1 MFRQARTPF
10 GTRTTDNT
18 CVSSSTSVS
27 VDAQPTPPA
36 AATASTTI
44 QPTCAIATG
53 TVVVTAPTGAVE
65 YNIDGG
71 TYQASGTFA
80 GVSAGSHTI
89 LVRSTADNTCVS
101 SSTSVSVDAQP
112 TPPAAAT
119 ASTTIQP
126 TCAIAT
132 GTVVVTAPTGA
143 VEYNID
149 GGTYQASGT
158 LRVFGRFAPFWYAP
172 PIIRVFLREQVLRLM
187 PNQLPLL
194 LQRQAPPYSLLVLWQ
209 QVLLW

>member
-1 MFRQARTPF
+1 MLNQRLRSLQQQVPPYSPLGEATGTVVVTGPTGAVEYNIDGGSYQAS
-10 GTRTTDNT
+10 GTFAGVSAGSHTILVRSTTDNT

-71 TYQASGTFA
+71 SYQASGTFV
-80 GVSAGSHTI
+80 GV
-89 LVRSTADNTCVS
+89 
-101 SSTSVSVDAQP
+101 
-112 TPPAAAT
+112 AAAR
-119 ASTTIQP
+119 IP
-126 TCAIAT
+126 LF
-132 GTVVVTAPTGA
+132 GTAPPT
-143 VEYNID
+143 
-149 GGTYQASGT
+149 
-158 LRVFGRFAPFWYAP
+158 
-172 PIIRVFLREQVLRLM
+172 IRVFLHQQVLRLM
-187 PNQLPLL
+187 PNQLLRL
-194 LQRQAPPYSLLVLWQ
+194 LQRQAPPYNLPVLWQ